1 MIERP
6 MRKLPDDVNPRTW
19 LGANFWSR
27 VGGPLMWRSFDK
39 AVVREEL
46 KVLRDHGLSLTR
58 SFFYWPDFMPEPDTI
73 DETYVER
80 YALFLELCEE
90 ERVATIPTFIV
101 GHMSGENWDVSWR
114 DGRDLYSDGWVLAQ
128 QAFFVRE
135 MSRRFKDHPAIAG
148 WLISNEMPIY
158 GGPTTPEY
166 GKSWAELM
174 VQAVRSSGA
183 KEPVSLGDGA
193 WGMEVTGEDNG
204 FRLRDIAPSVD
215 FMGPHV
221 YPMGDDPVRQHLT
234 AAFNCELAGH
244 FGKPVVLEEFG
255 VTSSFTSDGHAGD
268 YYRQVLHTS
277 LLAGT
282 VGWISWN
289 NTDFDLVD
297 QDPYRHHPFE
307 LNFGITRADGTP
319 KAPLLELQKFRKILD
334 DIEVEK
340 CERPP
345 SEVAIV
351 VSSYLETDYSFTVE
365 EERSAIRSA
374 LLQSYVTA
382 KEADLAPALVREVD
396 GIPETK
402 LILVPS
408 TKQLTGPS
416 WRALE
421 DLAREGAVVYVS
433 YFPGDVP
440 VQRGLWHPSP
450 EEFFGVESR
459 LRYGLVD
466 PIEDDPVSWSFE
478 EDFGDI
484 RAGENLSFRVAGN
497 EHGRAFLP
505 VRSTEA
511 RVLATDGHGRPALLE
526 REIGEGSIVLS
537 TYPLEY
543 LAASRAWANPEDTF
557 RLYRALARRAGVELP
572 VSVDRPDVFAD
583 CLVHED
589 GRRFVWLISESEE
602 RVQVTPDIPEGT
614 RLLELSGDGVASVSL
629 PVGIEPY
636 GVRVYELADQ
646 DIGGGRV

>member
-6 MRKLPDDVNPRTW
+6 MHKLAPETTPRTW

-39 AVVREEL
+39 RVVREEL
-46 KVLRDHGLSLTR
+46 KVLHDHGLNLTR
-58 SFFYWPDFMPEPDTI
+58 SFFYWPDFMPEPYTI

-80 YALFLELCEE
+80 YALFLDLCEE
-90 ERVATIPTFIV
+90 ESMVTIPTFIV
-101 GHMSGENWDVSWR
+101 GHMSGENWDVPWR
-114 DGRDLYSDGWVLAQ
+114 NGRDLYSDGWMLARQ
-128 QAFFVRE
+128 CFFIRE
-135 MSRRFKDHPAIAG
+135 MSRRFKDHPAVAA

-158 GGPTTPEY
+158 GGRTTPDY
-166 GKSWAELM
+166 GESWAELT
-174 VQAVRSSGA
+174 VQAVRASGA
-183 KEPVSLGDGA
+183 VQPVSLGDGA
-193 WGMEVTGEDNG
+193 WGMEVTGGDNG
-204 FRLRDIAPSVD
+204 FRLRDIAPTVD

-255 VTSSFTSDGHAGD
+255 VTSSFVSDEHAGD

-289 NTDFDLVD
+289 NTDFDLTD

-307 LNFGITRADGTP
+307 LNFGITRTGGAP
-319 KAPLLELQKFRKILD
+319 KAPLLELQRFRQVLD

-340 CERPP
+340 CRRPP

-351 VSSYLETDYSFTVE
+351 VSSYLETGYPFTIE
-365 EERSAIRSA
+365 EERSAIRRV

-382 KEADLAPALVREVD
+382 KTADLGPALAREVD
-396 GIPETK
+396 GIPEAG

-416 WRALE
+416 WEALE
-421 DLAREGAVVYVS
+421 ERAREGAVVYVS

-466 PIEDDPVSWSFE
+466 QIEDDTVSWSFE

-484 RAGENLSFRVAGN
+484 RAGDSLSFRVAGN

-505 VRSTEA
+505 VRPAEA
-511 RVLATDGHGRPALLE
+511 RVLATDGRGRPALLE
-526 REIGEGSIVLS
+526 RAVGEGSIVLS
-537 TYPLEY
+537 TYPVEY
-543 LAASRAWANPEDTF
+543 LAASRARANPEDTW
-557 RLYRALARRAGVELP
+557 RLYRALAYRAGVELP
-572 VSVDRPDVFAD
+572 VRVDRPDVFSD
-583 CLVHED
+583 SLVHED
-589 GRRFVWLISESEE
+589 GRRFVWLVSESEE
-602 RVQVTPDIPEGT
+602 EVSVAPDIREGK
-614 RLLELSGDGVASVSL
+614 RLVELSGKETVSS
-629 PVGIEPY
+629 PVGLRPF
-636 GVRVYELADQ
+636 GVRVYELEERE
-646 DIGGGRV
+646 GR